1 MNLQK
6 LIQQK
11 KSLPYYK
18 ILDSALARHIQN
30 ILIWHKLLESNADGK
45 WGRISTYALVRFQKI
60 HSISETLLGL
70 ETAKALFNTHP
81 DRTQALMASV
91 SQNFLSRVVA
101 CMRKKGFK
109 VFTQPGEINIV
120 YVEGVDPNFN
130 LNADTPNVFN
140 DLAIIFDFVNNAPRL
155 LGKWVAT
162 ADPGRY
168 YTDSPMNP
176 KGALH
181 HNGQA
186 TAWRVGKHK
195 DHRALVQCDYIEVTR
210 DYNKDF
216 RTEGDKKSRG
226 KYFGANCH
234 GSRTNNIKDIGRWS
248 AGCKVV
254 WGMRQHQE
262 FMAVVESDR
271 RYRQNP
277 NFVFTVAT
285 LEGTEL
291 LTVSSTEAVSTPKI
305 GQEIELLAKTIWG
318 EARGESKAGK
328 IATAQRLSFA
338 ETTKWRC
345 AIAHTALN
353 RLKISQATAYDDW
366 WGNTLEEILL
376 QPYQFS
382 CHNPGDP
389 NKAFFAK
396 LTTGDPQFREC
407 LEIARGVMNGS
418 IPDNTGGASHY
429 FNFNVVLPE
438 WSKEMEK
445 TARIGNHDFYK

>member
-6 LIQQK
+6 FLQQN

-18 ILDSALARHIQN
+18 ILDSALARHIQS
-30 ILIWHKLLESNADGK
+30 ILIWHKILESKADGK
-45 WGRISTYALVRFQKI
+45 WGRFSTYALVRFQKI
-60 HSISETLLGL
+60 HGISETCLGI
-70 ETAKALFNTHP
+70 ETAKALINTHP
-81 DRTQALMASV
+81 DRTQALKASV

-140 DLAIIFDFVNNAPRL
+140 DLAITFDFINNAPRL

-186 TAWRVGKHK
+186 KAWRVGTHK

-226 KYFGANCH
+226 KHFGANCH
-234 GSRTNNIKDIGRWS
+234 GSRTNNIRDIGKWS
-248 AGCKVV
+248 AGCKVLL
-254 WGMRQHQE
+254 GMRQHRE
-262 FMAVVESDR
+262 FMSVVESDR
-271 RYRQNP
+271 RYRQNS
-277 NFVFTVAT
+277 NFVFTVTT

-291 LTVSSTEAVSTPKI
+291 LSVSSTEAVSNPLLS
-305 GQEIELLAKTIWG
+305 QEIELLAKTIWG

-328 IATAQRLSFA
+328 IA
-338 ETTKWRC
+338 
-345 AIAHTALN
+345 IANTALN
-353 RLKISQATAYDDW
+353 RYKISQATAYDDW
-366 WGNTLEEILL
+366 WGNTLSEILL

-389 NKAFFAK
+389 NKTKIAK

-407 LEIARGVMNGS
+407 LEIARGVMAGS
-418 IPDNTGGASHY
+418 IPDNTGKATHY
-429 FNFNVVLPE
+429 FNFNIVLPD

-445 TARIGNHDFYK
+445 TVRIGNHDFYK